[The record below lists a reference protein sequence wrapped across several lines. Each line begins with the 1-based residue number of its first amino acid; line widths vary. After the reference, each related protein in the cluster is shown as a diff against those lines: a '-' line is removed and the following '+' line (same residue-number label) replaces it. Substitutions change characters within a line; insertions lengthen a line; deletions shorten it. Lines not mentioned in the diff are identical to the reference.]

1 MKDLK
6 QKAVKGFFW
15 SGVEKIG
22 KQVIQFVLG
31 IMIARVLTP
40 ADYGIMG
47 LLGIFMAISGL
58 ILDSGIGSALIQK
71 KDRTDTDFSTAF
83 ILNVFT
89 GLVLYLILF
98 LIAPLIADFFK
109 IPILKSVTRVYAITL
124 IINSFFIIQKAR
136 LSISFSF
143 KEQAIISIIAL
154 TAGGLLGIFLAKKN
168 YGVWALVFYSIAESL
183 VSFLLY
189 TFVAKW
195 QIKLSFS
202 KKSLKNLFSFG
213 MNILGANF
221 LTTLYNNLY
230 ALVIGKKMDAFNV
243 GIYNRGKNFAEI
255 PSTITSQILM
265 RVTFPIFSELQD
277 DDENFKNA
285 FFKILY
291 TEIYIL
297 TPVLAGMI
305 ILATPIIMFLLG
317 KKWEEC
323 ISITQILCMG
333 SLWIPLIDTNINAL
347 YAKGK
352 SKSIL
357 IFNTIQKPIS
367 VLLLFLSIPF
377 GLKWMCIC
385 NALTSFVSFVSVAIM
400 VQRQLHFSFLT
411 QIKHISITV
420 IEAFVMV
427 FFIFIS
433 IKFMNSNILKLCL
446 GFIIGVSVYIIEGF
460 ITKNEIFY
468 SLMQIVKSKIAK

>member
-1 MKDLK
+1 M
-6 QKAVKGFFW
+6 
-15 SGVEKIG
+15 
-22 KQVIQFVLG
+22 
-31 IMIARVLTP
+31 
-40 ADYGIMG
+40 
-47 LLGIFMAISGL
+47 
-58 ILDSGIGSALIQK
+58 
-71 KDRTDTDFSTAF
+71 
-83 ILNVFT
+83 
-89 GLVLYLILF
+89 
-98 LIAPLIADFFK
+98 
-109 IPILKSVTRVYAITL
+109 
-124 IINSFFIIQKAR
+124 
-136 LSISFSF
+136 
-143 KEQAIISIIAL
+143 
-154 TAGGLLGIFLAKKN
+154 
-168 YGVWALVFYSIAESL
+168 AESL

-277 DDENFKNA
+277 DDGKFKNA

-352 SKSIL
+352 AKSIL

-411 QIKHISITV
+411 QIKQISVTV

-446 GFIIGVSVYIIEGF
+446 GFIIGVSVYTIEGF